1 MKPLLIVLSF
11 FTAAAIACGNPSMT
25 CSANPPCASTQPP
38 LMEPITYALEEMG
51 LGDNSDVRTAI
62 HLYKKEVRK
71 LSPSIPTEAFAG
83 GNFNPGAY
91 ALNSSDAKILKAQI
105 DLFDTLYLILNDEQK
120 KQFPTLIG
128 IYQHHM
134 KFTNTSKMCAKMPKG
149 CNSNKSKSCETK
161 SCDVPKSVK
170 LTPKR

>member
-11 FTAAAIACGNPSMT
+11 FTAAALACGNPFNSCGSS
-25 CSANPPCASTQPP
+25 CSTHSATP
-38 LMEPITYALEEMG
+38 LIEPITYALDQMG
-51 LGDNSDVRTAI
+51 LGDHSDIRTAI
-62 HLYKKEVRK
+62 HFYKKEVRS
-71 LSPSIPTEAFAG
+71 LAPSIPVEAFQG

-91 ALNSSDAKILKAQI
+91 ALNSSDAKVLKAQI
-105 DLFDTLYLILNDEQK
+105 DLFDTIYLILNDEQK

-134 KFTNTSKMCAKMPKG
+134 KFTSSSPMCKNEKKG
-149 CNSNKSKSCETK
+149 CDTNKSKSCGSK
-161 SCDVPKSVK
+161 SCDTPKSVK